1 MACVLLLHLE
11 NTHVT
16 FVNLHRRLGYFNK
29 GRKQHVLENSQASP
43 ARPSRKGNVK
53 IKTYEGDVRMVA
65 VPARNEGREVLRV
78 TYH

>member
-1 MACVLLLHLE
+1 
-11 NTHVT
+11 
-16 FVNLHRRLGYFNK
+16 
-29 GRKQHVLENSQASP
+29 VLENSQASP